1 MEEEESLGT
10 IKGQPGGK
18 RAAQPAPGPT
28 PPDPETPVT
37 KQNTEIAPPPYGR
50 ERRANITERDSRH
63 APPPKK
69 DGQGLKRTEEGR
81 GNRERTGWC
90 RRKAAEEDRLWTSR
104 WRGWTA
110 ERERAGAMG
119 KEAVRRM
126 GGMDMGGREPT
137 QSRVDLGSDTTRRTG
152 KRRATPTG
160 SERSEKWQAGGKSS
174 PSRAR
179 K

>member
-1 MEEEESLGT
+1 MEEEESLGA

-63 APPPKK
+63 ALTPKN

-81 GNRERTGWC
+81 GNRESTGWC
-90 RRKAAEEDRLWTSR
+90 RRKAVEEDRLWTSW

-110 ERERAGAMG
+110 EREREQERWG
-119 KEAVRRM
+119 KKQFEGWVEWTWEEENRR
-126 GGMDMGGREPT
+126 REEWT
-137 QSRVDLGSDTTRRTG
+137 WDRT
-152 KRRATPTG
+152 
-160 SERSEKWQAGGKSS
+160 
-174 PSRAR
+174 
-179 K
+179 